1 MTDIEMVMYHQLAKG
16 VIDLYESKTINYFCC
31 LSFHRFF
38 FFCWTKYRLKM
49 FASI

>member
-16 VIDLYESKTINYFCC
+16 VIDLYESKTIT
-31 LSFHRFF
+31 LTSFHRFL
-38 FFCWTKYRLKM
+38 FFCRTKYTLKM